1 MTQMTTAQKALI
13 SICTKINLMN
23 GSEDFNS
30 VHSDFLQA
38 LKLVKSHAT
47 ILISEEA
54 EAFAEVLRRRN
65 LIKVA

>member
-1 MTQMTTAQKALI
+1 MTTAQKALI
-13 SICTKINLMN
+13 SIATKINLMN

-30 VHSDFLQA
+30 VHSDFCEA

-54 EAFAEVLRRRN
+54 EAFHEVLRRRN
-65 LIKVA
+65 MIKTA